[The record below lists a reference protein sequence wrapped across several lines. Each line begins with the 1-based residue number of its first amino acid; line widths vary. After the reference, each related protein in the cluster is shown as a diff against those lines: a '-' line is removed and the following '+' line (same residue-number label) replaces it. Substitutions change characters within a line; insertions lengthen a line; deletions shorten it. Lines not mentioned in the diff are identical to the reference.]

1 MAFVCQLKP
10 RPGALSLEKCVDRG
24 VPPGPL
30 LGQLKNGHDV
40 RLADGTVVL
49 AHEVRAPDDPG
60 PAFCVLDIPSV
71 DYLDSLEANAE
82 RFVGAGG
89 TAADG
94 AGPVLLIHFT
104 PAHVVEHPRYQR
116 FMGQFGRATTQLM
129 LNETNRFSG
138 YLAAHRI
145 QCQLNQISE
154 HLFPLLQ

>member
-40 RLADGTVVL
+40 QLPDGRI
-49 AHEVRAPDDPG
+49 VRAADVRSPDDPG
-60 PAFCVLDIPSV
+60 PTFCVVDVPSV
-71 DYLDSLEANAE
+71 AYLDSLAANAH
-82 RFVGAGG
+82 RFRG
-89 TAADG
+89 TNDAE
-94 AGPVLLIHFT
+94 PVLLLHFS
-104 PAHVVEHPRYQR
+104 PAAVVEHPAYRR
-116 FMGQFGRATTQLM
+116 FMARFGRGTTQLM

-154 HLFPLLQ
+154 HVFPLLQ

>member
-60 PAFCVLDIPSV
+60 PAFCVLDIPNV
-71 DYLDSLEANAE
+71 EYLDSLEASAE
-82 RFVGAGG
+82 QFVGAGG
-89 TAADG
+89 EEPA
-94 AGPVLLIHFT
+94 LLIHFS
-104 PAHVVEHPRYQR
+104 PADVIEHPRYQR
-116 FMGQFGRATTQLM
+116 FISRFSRATTQLL
-129 LNETNRFSG
+129 LNETNKFSG

-154 HLFPLLQ
+154 HMFPLLQ